1 MSHIYS
7 PDGKSNQHLSLGRCS
22 FPDAHLQ
29 DKALIERSEHFMN
42 LYLIFHMIWIGKSIF
57 FINPAQVGSLHLH
70 HWKMFFISI
79 QGGRVLTDTNRNEK
93 VFSFSVFS
101 TRTKKMH
108 ILTGIEGITTC
119 RRKKERQPFRR
130 QKDNSVLINSRKQ
143 SVRLTIFYE
152 SWSTCGLRSRFFS
165 AVQISSVC
173 LSLNGRV

>member
-1 MSHIYS
+1 MHICRIRRWLK
-7 PDGKSNQHLSLGRCS
+7 DLSILWIYIWS
-22 FPDAHLQ
+22 FTWF
-29 DKALIERSEHFMN
+29 ESENRF
-42 LYLIFHMIWIGKSIF
+42 F

-165 AVQISSVC
+165 AVQIYSVC